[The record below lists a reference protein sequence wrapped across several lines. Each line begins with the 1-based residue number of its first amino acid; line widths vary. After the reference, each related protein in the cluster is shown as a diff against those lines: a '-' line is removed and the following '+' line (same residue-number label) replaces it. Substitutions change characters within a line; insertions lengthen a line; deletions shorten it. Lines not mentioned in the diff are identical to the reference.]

1 MTKPPGKPLVAVIDP
16 LPGVTFEPMAD
27 AVNLVVVPR
36 PEVLAGS
43 DARAVVTTA
52 THGFPRAVA
61 ETMPALELLAS
72 LGAGAERVE
81 PMPARVRV
89 AVLGDYLTE
98 DVADLAMALLV
109 MASRR
114 LVAADG
120 FVRGG
125 AWARGKFAL
134 GRGLH
139 GRTLGLLGFGR
150 IGRAIARRAEAAGM
164 KVLAH
169 TPTPRIG
176 FAWAESPLVLATA
189 SDALVACCPGGEATR
204 GLVGAALLR
213 ALGPEG
219 VLVNVSRGSV
229 VDEDALV
236 AALRDGTIAAA
247 ALDVFAAEPAP
258 DPRLLAL
265 PNLVLSPH
273 IGGATHEARAR
284 AGAAAS
290 ALVLEHFGLARLP
303 HA

>member
-1 MTKPPGKPLVAVIDP
+1 MPPGKPLVAVVDP
-16 LPGVTFEPMAD
+16 LPGVTFEPLAQ

-36 PEVLAGS
+36 PAALAGS
-43 DARAVVTTA
+43 AARAVITTA

-98 DVADLAMALLV
+98 DVADLALALLV
-109 MASRR
+109 MANRR
-114 LVAADG
+114 LVAADA
-120 FVRGG
+120 FVRQGT
-125 AWARGKFAL
+125 WAEGRRFGL
-134 GRGLH
+134 GRGLA

-164 KVLAH
+164 KVLVH
-169 TPTPRIG
+169 TPTPRAGI
-176 FAWAESPLVLATA
+176 AWAESPRVLAAA
-189 SDALVACCPGGEATR
+189 SDALVACCPGGPATR
-204 GLVGAALLR
+204 GLVDAAMLR

-229 VDEDALV
+229 VDEEALI
-236 AALRDGTIAAA
+236 AALREGVIAAA
-247 ALDVFAAEPAP
+247 GLDVFASEPAP

-265 PNLVLSPH
+265 PNVVLSPH
-273 IGGATHEARAR
+273 VGGATHEARAR

-290 ALVLEHFGLARLP
+290 ALVLEQLGLVPGRDA
-303 HA
+303 